1 MVERHAG
8 VLLHACTAPE
18 GMVGSSV
25 AALRSMPRGLGG
37 RALPRPGP
45 VPEPPVLDR
54 RPLRARSIVA
64 AKGEA
69 RFVVEMDLPMIPLQS
84 RRSGACTHQTA

>member
-1 MVERHAG
+1 M
-8 VLLHACTAPE
+8 
-18 GMVGSSV
+18 

-37 RALPRPGP
+37 RALPRLGP
-45 VPEPPVLDR
+45 VPEPPMLDR

-69 RFVVEMDLPMIPLQS
+69 RDVVEIDLPRIPLQS
-84 RRSGACTHQTA
+84 GRSGACMHKAA

>member
-1 MVERHAG
+1 MQS
-8 VLLHACTAPE
+8 APD
-18 GMVGSSV
+18 GMVGRCSV

-37 RALPRPGP
+37 RALPGP
-45 VPEPPVLDR
+45 VPEPPVPDR

-69 RFVVEMDLPMIPLQS
+69 RHVVEMDLPMIPLQS
-84 RRSGACTHQTA
+84 RRSGACMHKTA

>member
-1 MVERHAG
+1 MVER
-8 VLLHACTAPE
+8 
-18 GMVGSSV
+18 SSV

-37 RALPRPGP
+37 RALLA
-45 VPEPPVLDR
+45 PEPPMLDR

-69 RFVVEMDLPMIPLQS
+69 RDAVEMDLPRIPLQS
-84 RRSGACTHQTA
+84 SRSGACLHIMT

>member
-1 MVERHAG
+1 M
-8 VLLHACTAPE
+8 
-18 GMVGSSV
+18 

-37 RALPRPGP
+37 RALP
-45 VPEPPVLDR
+45 VPEPPMLDR

-69 RFVVEMDLPMIPLQS
+69 RDVVEMDLPRSPLQS
-84 RRSGACTHQTA
+84 GRAGACMHEI